1 MQLKNKL
8 VGSSMVLFRKFSSS
22 FIKTIL
28 FGKNIFLPL
37 RLTSPAD
44 VKILKEIHRSG
55 LLD

>member
-55 LLD
+55 LPD